1 MYSVAYKILLR
12 DMQFFED
19 TTCQED
25 KQQDKLIKKRYGY
38 SNTSFNWG
46 EFNNIQELKFKMDEI
61 YNKVRYKMLS
71 LVSLQNENDD
81 EIITE
86 RKLLKCFEEFGTNEY
101 IDKYKYVLNM
111 MEGVSFNKFYFLNH
125 IEFISKPEY
134 FDNLPLWLKVM
145 YLYNIYHLL
154 YKFKQE
160 DDNYTQVFYFSLKF
174 YKQGCLNG
182 YYILPKAIIFCQRLL
197 YFAKGYYILPKA
209 IIFCQRLLY
218 FANIVNLNHIG

>member
-160 DDNYTQVFYFSLKF
+160 DDEFINQLSNDEPFKPFEELFKCIIVKKKNSSYNKCVVILK
-174 YKQGCLNG
+174 YLV
-182 YYILPKAIIFCQRLL
+182 I
-197 YFAKGYYILPKA
+197 
-209 IIFCQRLLY
+209 
-218 FANIVNLNHIG
+218 

>member
-160 DDNYTQVFYFSLKF
+160 DDEFINQLSNDEPFKPFEELFKCIIVKKKNSSYNKYVVILNYLV
-174 YKQGCLNG
+174 
-182 YYILPKAIIFCQRLL
+182 I
-197 YFAKGYYILPKA
+197 
-209 IIFCQRLLY
+209 
-218 FANIVNLNHIG
+218 